1 MPEPSG
7 DRIRRLT
14 VAALLAGLIFCAGP
28 ASAGHDGGLLLG
40 VTGPAAEPLPPLLR
54 EHVPGLADG
63 LRTLPPFLRD
73 TELALHFRTLYF
85 NIAGAPTPSEAWAG
99 GGRLAYRS
107 GWLADVFRV
116 GATGYTSQ
124 PLYAP
129 QGRDGTL
136 LLGPD
141 QSPLLTVGQAY
152 GQLRYQEYA
161 LLTGYRQLVSQGYTN
176 PHDDRMIPQTFEG
189 ATLAGRLGPVDYF
202 LGYLTAMKPRDSDEF
217 IDMAAR
223 AGVLRHN
230 RGQLLTSATVSPLPG
245 LGVYLSNA
253 LVPDVFNTAYAN
265 ADCTFPIDEAWT
277 GQLGLQLTDQR
288 SSGAQ
293 FLGTF
298 STWNVSASAQA
309 HWRGASLIAVMSATG
324 SGAALRTP
332 YGAWPG
338 YLHMTVLDFDRA
350 NEKAWGVGVGWYGG
364 GGLFPG
370 IRISSLSMLL
380 LYAQGDDA
388 HDPATRARLPL
399 RREGQID
406 VIWRSRSI
414 PGLQYRFRN
423 GYADVGGREIVK
435 EFRIYLDYTLPL
447 L

>member
-1 MPEPSG
+1 MLEPSR

-14 VAALLAGLIFCAGP
+14 VAVVLIGLLFCAGR
-28 ASAGHDGGLLLG
+28 ASADHDGNLHLGL
-40 VTGPAAEPLPPLLR
+40 TGPASEPLPPLLR
-54 EHVPGLADG
+54 QHVPGLAEG
-63 LRTLPPFLRD
+63 LGTLPPFLRD

-85 NIAGAPTPSEAWAG
+85 NIAGAPTPSEAWAL

-129 QGRDGTL
+129 EGRDGTL

-141 QSPLLTVGQAY
+141 QSALLVVGQAY
-152 GQLRYQEYA
+152 GQLRYDTYA
-161 LLTGYRQLVSQGYTN
+161 LLTGYRQLVNQGYTN

-189 ATLAGRLGPVDYF
+189 ATLAGTLGPVDYF
-202 LGYLTAMKPRDSDEF
+202 LGYLTAMKPRDSDVF
-217 IDMAAR
+217 INMAAR
-223 AGVLRHN
+223 AGVARHN

-265 ADCTFPIDEAWT
+265 AEYKFTLDEAWS
-277 GQLGLQLTDQR
+277 GELGLQLTDQR
-288 SSGAQ
+288 SAGEQ
-293 FLGTF
+293 LLGRF

-309 HWRGASLIAVMSATG
+309 HWRGASLVAVMSATG
-324 SGAALRTP
+324 PGAAIQTP

-350 NEKAWGVGVGWYGG
+350 NEKAWGVGVGYYGG
-364 GGLFPG
+364 GGLLPG
-370 IRISSLSMLL
+370 IRIPSLSMLL

-406 VIWRSRSI
+406 IIWRSRSI
-414 PGLQYRFRN
+414 RGLQYRFRN
-423 GYADVGGREIVK
+423 GYADVGGPNIVK
-435 EFRIYLDYTLPL
+435 EFRIYLDYQLPL